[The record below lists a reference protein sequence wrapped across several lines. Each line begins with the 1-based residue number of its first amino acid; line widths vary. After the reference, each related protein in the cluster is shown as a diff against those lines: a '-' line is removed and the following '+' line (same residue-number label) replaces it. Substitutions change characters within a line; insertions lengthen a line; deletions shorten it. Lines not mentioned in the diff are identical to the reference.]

1 MNSPRSTDIPAT
13 LITPTHDEI
22 ADCARALWNE
32 LGQPVGRD
40 EAIWLEAEQR
50 FIASRMLPNITA
62 VSLSILAQPV
72 TRQKTRADSKPS
84 QR

>member
-1 MNSPRSTDIPAT
+1 MNSSPSTDMPAT
-13 LITPTHDEI
+13 LLAPTHDQI

-32 LGQPVGRD
+32 SGQPAGRD

-50 FIASRMLPNITA
+50 FVASRMLPNITA

-72 TRQKTRADSKPS
+72 TRQKTAMGKKPS